1 MASIKIKTNIANVVT
16 DLNDRLKKLT
26 DKDYLLRPVCFDLID
41 LMTKRIHLDGIG
53 SDGDQIGTY
62 SSGYLKLRQQEY
74 QRSADPKVIVSL
86 TRQLQNDWSV
96 IATANGYAIGFLN
109 AFNLQKARWVEVQK
123 GRIFDLTT
131 GEREYATERLNEL
144 TNEALN
150 D

>member
-1 MASIKIKTNIANVVT
+1 MASINIKTNIANVVA
-16 DLNDRLKKLT
+16 DLNSRLKRLT
-26 DKDYLLRPVCFDLID
+26 DRDYLLRPVCFDLID

-62 SSGYLKLRQQEY
+62 SSEYLKLRQRKY

-96 IATANGYAIGFLN
+96 IATSNGYAIGFLN
-109 AFNLQKARWVEVQK
+109 SFNLQKARWVEAQK